1 MALGAGLAGSLPL
14 TPLGPPHPSQM
25 WMSARQEGA
34 ASMGSVRT
42 RMAGT
47 PACAP
52 TASCSTRPAAAAS
65 VSPRGLKL
73 GPISSLPTGWSIPGS
88 NSLRYPPPSPDS
100 QVSPVTLRS
109 LSGRLRLSYTPR
121 LRGPSSA
128 PLRMPQSFCILIPSD
143 PQTFI
148 SSSQSP
154 ICPHLSPPPDL
165 LQILRSFPD
174 FFIHP
179 HRLSSGPKPFSDL
192 QTPQLFLRL
201 SQSSPKYPSHP
212 PNLPWDHPPPPTPL
226 VPPPTPHPRTPNP
239 VLKNFLS
246 LSQPN
251 M

>member
-42 RMAGT
+42 RMGGT

-174 FFIHP
+174 FFTDSP
-179 HRLSSGPKPFSDL
+179 LAPNPSQTSRPLSSSSDSL
-192 QTPQLFLRL
+192 RAPPNTPRTHRTFLGTIPHPQL
-201 SQSSPKYPSHP
+201 P
-212 PNLPWDHPPPPTPL
+212 
-226 VPPPTPHPRTPNP
+226 
-239 VLKNFLS
+239 
-246 LSQPN
+246 
-251 M
+251 